1 MEEWPSEVS
10 RWSKSYAF
18 DFQSCVR
25 GPRIIFNI
33 ISEDRV
39 ESVTIMLVPD
49 APRSFTLSGVLG
61 CFIARCQHW
70 AVEDHGP
77 TRLPGF
83 SI

>member
-25 GPRIIFNI
+25 GPRIIFNN

-49 APRSFTLSGVLG
+49 AP
-61 CFIARCQHW
+61 
-70 AVEDHGP
+70 
-77 TRLPGF
+77 
-83 SI
+83 